1 MLRLSLFLVWVALG
15 GAVQAQGAHLQR
27 LDISDTAQ
35 AWQAV
40 GRLELGGR
48 GFCTGTLVAR
58 DLVVTAAHCL
68 YDRETGARLD
78 IGRIAFRAGLR
89 DGRAMAD
96 RRVRRAVAHPD
107 YAYHAGAAALRVR
120 HDVALLELD
129 RPIDAPRLRLFATGE
144 QPRMGETIGLVSYA
158 RGRAEAAS
166 LQNACSVL
174 ARQDGMLVMS
184 CDVDFGSSGAPVFS
198 FAGERPRIVSVISAM
213 AEVEGRKVSLGTPLE
228 DALRVLRAALSDGP
242 GVVHAGTRTSG
253 MLRDA
258 GGHIARP

>member
-1 MLRLSLFLVWVALG
+1 MLRLSLFVICVALG
-15 GAVQAQGAHLQR
+15 GAVRAGDAHLQR
-27 LDISDTAQ
+27 LDITDTAQ

-78 IGRIAFRAGLR
+78 PGRIVFRAGLR
-89 DGRAMAD
+89 DGRAVAD
-96 RRVRRAVAHPD
+96 RGVRRAVAHPD
-107 YAYHAGAAALRVR
+107 YAYHAGVTARRVR

-129 RPIDAPRLRLFATGE
+129 RPVGAPHLGLFATGA
-144 QPRMGETIGLVSYA
+144 PPGMGETIGLVSYA
-158 RGRAEAAS
+158 RGRAEAPS

-174 ARQDGMLVMS
+174 ARQEGMLVMS

-198 FAGERPRIVSVISAM
+198 LDGGRPRIVSVISAM
-213 AEVEGRKVSLGTPLE
+213 AEVEGRKVSLGTPLT
-228 DALRVLRAALSDGP
+228 DTLTVVHAALSDGR
-242 GVVHAGTRTSG
+242 GVRRAGTRSPD
-253 MLRDA
+253 MRRDA
-258 GGHIARP
+258 AGYLARP